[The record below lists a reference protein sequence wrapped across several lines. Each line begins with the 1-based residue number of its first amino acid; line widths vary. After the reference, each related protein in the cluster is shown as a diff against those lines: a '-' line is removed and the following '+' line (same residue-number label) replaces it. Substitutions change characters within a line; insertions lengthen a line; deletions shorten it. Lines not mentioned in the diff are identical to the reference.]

1 MSNLVLLGL
10 VSLFTDISTQMIYP
24 ILPLYL
30 SMVLGAGPAIIGIIE
45 GIAESIASI
54 VRLFSGIIADR
65 HGNKKRLAFVGYAG
79 SLVNKLIIIFSA
91 TWVGVLAARIIDR
104 LGKGIRTSPR
114 DALIAESADG
124 SRMGKAFGLHKGLD
138 LFGTAV
144 GIMLAWLIVSGR
156 LDWAM
161 AQIGG
166 LFDGLPMPFA
176 DGSTGG
182 YLVAHGAEVSRYR
195 TVFVLSIIPALIGL
209 VFLAFVK
216 DKKIA
221 RAGKPV
227 SFGWKNLD
235 GRLKLF
241 MVFIFLFTLGN
252 SSNAFIIL
260 RAVDV
265 GFSPTSV
272 ILLYFAFNMTGSL
285 LAYPAGLL
293 SDRFGRKNVLC
304 AGYFL
309 YGVVYLGIALVSS
322 GTVFVVLFIIYG
334 FYTALTAGVEKALIV
349 DIVPGEHK
357 ASALGL
363 HAAIVGIGLLP
374 ASVIA
379 GFLWQWV
386 GPAAPFLF
394 GGVLAF
400 VTSVAVFIVLSSGV
414 RKAALGEEQ

>member
-1 MSNLVLLGL
+1 
-10 VSLFTDISTQMIYP
+10 
-24 ILPLYL
+24 
-30 SMVLGAGPAIIGIIE
+30 
-45 GIAESIASI
+45 
-54 VRLFSGIIADR
+54 
-65 HGNKKRLAFVGYAG
+65 
-79 SLVNKLIIIFSA
+79 
-91 TWVGVLAARIIDR
+91 
-104 LGKGIRTSPR
+104 
-114 DALIAESADG
+114 
-124 SRMGKAFGLHKGLD
+124 MGKAFGLHKGLD

-144 GIMLAWLIVSGR
+144 GIMLAWLVVSGR

-166 LFDGLPMPFA
+166 LFAGLPMP
-176 DGSTGG
+176 GSVGDYVVSNG
-182 YLVAHGAEVSRYR
+182 VAGNYIALGAEVSRYR
-195 TVFVLSIIPALIGL
+195 TVFALSIIPALIGL

-216 DKKIA
+216 EKAVAKTEGTA
-221 RAGKPV
+221 RAKKPV
-227 SFGWKNLD
+227 SFNWKNLD

-241 MVFIFLFTLGN
+241 LVFIFVFTLGN

-309 YGVVYLGIALVSS
+309 YGVVYLGIALASS
-322 GTVFVVLFIIYG
+322 GTVFVALFIVYG
-334 FYTALTAGVEKALIV
+334 FYAALTAGVEKALIV

-379 GFLWQWV
+379 GFLWQWI
-386 GPAAPFLF
+386 GPSAPFLF

-400 VTSVAVFIVLSSGV
+400 VTSVAVFIVLS
-414 RKAALGEEQ
+414 RANA

>member
-1 MSNLVLLGL
+1 MSNVVLLGL

-24 ILPLYL
+24 IIPLYL
-30 SMVLGAGPAIIGIIE
+30 SMVLGAGPAIIGIME
-45 GIAESIASI
+45 GIAESVASV
-54 VRLFSGIIADR
+54 VRLFSGVMADR
-65 HGNKKRLAFVGYAG
+65 RGNKKRLAFIGYAG
-79 SLVNKLIIIFSA
+79 SMLNKLIIIFSA
-91 TWVGVLAARIIDR
+91 TWAGILAARIIDR
-104 LGKGIRTSPR
+104 LGKGIRTAPR
-114 DALIAESADG
+114 DALIAESG
-124 SRMGKAFGLHKGLD
+124 GRSRMGKAFGLHKGLD

-144 GIMLAWLIVSGR
+144 GIMLAWLVVSGR

-166 LFDGLPMPFA
+166 LFEGLVVPFA
-176 DGSTGG
+176 GG
-182 YLVAHGAEVSRYR
+182 DIAGNDIAHGAEVSRYR
-195 TVFVLSIIPALIGL
+195 TVFALSIIPAIIGL

-216 DKKIA
+216 EKVAAKTDGTA
-221 RAGKPV
+221 RAKKPV
-227 SFGWKNLD
+227 SFNWKNLD

-241 MVFIFLFTLGN
+241 LVFIFLFTLGN

-260 RAVDV
+260 RAVGV

-309 YGVVYLGIALVSS
+309 YGVVYMGIALASG
-322 GTVFVVLFIIYG
+322 GTVFVALFIIYG
-334 FYTALTAGVEKALIV
+334 FYTALTAGVEKALTV
-349 DIVPGEHK
+349 DIVPSEHK

-374 ASVIA
+374 ASIIA
-379 GFLWQWV
+379 GFLWQWI
-386 GPAAPFLF
+386 GPSAPFLF

-400 VTSVAVFIVLSSGV
+400 VTSVAVFIVLP
-414 RKAALGEEQ
+414 RANA

>member
-1 MSNLVLLGL
+1 MSNVVLLGL

-24 ILPLYL
+24 IIPLYL

-45 GIAESIASI
+45 GIAESIASV

-79 SLVNKLIIIFSA
+79 SLVNKVIIIFSA
-91 TWVGVLAARIIDR
+91 TWAGVLVARIIDR

-114 DALIAESADG
+114 DALIAESADR

-156 LDWAM
+156 LDWTM

-176 DGSTGG
+176 DGSTDG

-221 RAGKPV
+221 RAEKPV
-227 SFGWKNLD
+227 FFGWKNLD

-241 MVFIFLFTLGN
+241 LVFIFLFTLGN

-322 GTVFVVLFIIYG
+322 GTVFVALFIIYG

-349 DIVPGEHK
+349 EIVPGEHK

-363 HAAIVGIGLLP
+363 HSAIVGIGLLP

-379 GFLWQWV
+379 GFLWQWI

-400 VTSVAVFIVLSSGV
+400 VTSVAVFIVLSGKA
-414 RKAALGEEQ
+414 RKAAS

>member
-1 MSNLVLLGL
+1 ML
-10 VSLFTDISTQMIYP
+10 
-24 ILPLYL
+24 
-30 SMVLGAGPAIIGIIE
+30 
-45 GIAESIASI
+45 
-54 VRLFSGIIADR
+54 
-65 HGNKKRLAFVGYAG
+65 
-79 SLVNKLIIIFSA
+79 NKLIIIFSA
-91 TWVGVLAARIIDR
+91 TWGGVLAARIIDR
-104 LGKGIRTSPR
+104 LGKGIRTAPR
-114 DALIAESADG
+114 DALIAESG
-124 SRMGKAFGLHKGLD
+124 GCSRMGKAFGLHKGLD

-144 GIMLAWLIVSGR
+144 GIMLAWLVVSGR

-166 LFDGLPMPFA
+166 LFDGLLMPFTS
-176 DGSTGG
+176 GSMGD
-182 YLVAHGAEVSRYR
+182 YVVNNDVAGNYGAEVSRYR
-195 TVFVLSIIPALIGL
+195 TVFALSIIPALIGL

-216 DKKIA
+216 EKAAAKTEGA
-221 RAGKPV
+221 TWTKKPV
-227 SFGWKNLD
+227 SFNWKNLD

-241 MVFIFLFTLGN
+241 LVFIFVFTLGN
-252 SSNAFIIL
+252 SSNVFIIL

-285 LAYPAGLL
+285 LAYPTGLL
-293 SDRFGRKNVLC
+293 SDRFDRKNVLC

-322 GTVFVVLFIIYG
+322 GTAFATLFVVYG

-386 GPAAPFLF
+386 GPSAPFLF

-400 VTSVAVFIVLSSGV
+400 ATSVAMFFVLSGGV
-414 RKAALGEEQ
+414 QKAAPQ